1 MNVFF
6 FQKVAIQ
13 MLKCYP
19 NFPIEDDATPTNCL
33 PARKVFSLVLG
44 RLICKIFFLGCGC
57 ILLKTKFAA
66 VWLRKKLIDYSLGSI
81 EKEKQSFLTFFF
93 FFIHVNC
100 TVYSLNSAI
109 NMNSA
114 KQLQCSLKNSEQ
126 CNCLV
131 LFTCLREL
139 FFLF

>member
-44 RLICKIFFLGCGC
+44 RLICKIFSPRLRLYFIENIIYSCL
-57 ILLKTKFAA
+57 IKKKINLLFIRLHLISVLKTQE
-66 VWLRKKLIDYSLGSI
+66 KKNSP
-81 EKEKQSFLTFFF
+81 FLFFF
-93 FFIHVNC
+93 
-100 TVYSLNSAI
+100 
-109 NMNSA
+109 
-114 KQLQCSLKNSEQ
+114 QLHCSLKNSEQ
-126 CNCLV
+126 CNYLI

-139 FFLF
+139 FIYFSVLFF